1 MRQYKRILMRLT
13 MKNGLTVDA
22 PVTKEISAAVGYA
35 IRAVAIATVMY
46 GVANLISAI
55 VPLISALK

>member
-1 MRQYKRILMRLT
+1 

-46 GVANLISAI
+46 GLANLISAV